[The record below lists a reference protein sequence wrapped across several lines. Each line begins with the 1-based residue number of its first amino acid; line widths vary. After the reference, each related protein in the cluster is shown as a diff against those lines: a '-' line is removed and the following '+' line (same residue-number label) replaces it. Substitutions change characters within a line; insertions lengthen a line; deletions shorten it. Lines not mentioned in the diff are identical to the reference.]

1 MKIAYF
7 DTNDHRHHRQHQ
19 YQQEPREKNV
29 QTDRQEWQVIQIV
42 HWVCLFPSMI
52 KARIAVIRNINW
64 KIRSQKWIIIG
75 GWKVKGDGARIIG
88 FYLFVCTS
96 TSIFHRRIWVIMN
109 WIVIRFTFYLF
120 RLLFKSFTRK
130 GYFHSL
136 FFWGLLERKSNFFRP
151 MPKTFNTN
159 FSHFDSDVEKWLVL
173 IITYPIPHLPHH
185 THALSRSLRFQM
197 WYRHC

>member
-1 MKIAYF
+1 MDKVCTFEPIPHEFCAVNSGLCNKPLEMGPMKMKIAYF
-7 DTNDHRHHRQHQ
+7 DTNDHRHHRHHQ

-29 QTDRQEWQVIQIV
+29 QTDRQKRQVIQIV

-75 GWKVKGDGARIIG
+75 EWKEKGDGARIIG
-88 FYLFVCTS
+88 FYLFVCTG

-120 RLLFKSFTRK
+120 IHFASFSLESFTRK

-136 FFWGLLERKSNFFRP
+136 FFLGFARKKKKFFQTNAKNFL
-151 MPKTFNTN
+151 
-159 FSHFDSDVEKWLVL
+159 H
-173 IITYPIPHLPHH
+173 
-185 THALSRSLRFQM
+185 
-197 WYRHC
+197 